1 MDIEHN
7 SRKKFYRFPFG
18 AVTCGGEVRLRLA
31 VSGAGIPSA
40 VRLVYM
46 EDGKGEVRKDM
57 PYIFDVGDH
66 CIYSVNVKM
75 PEKAGLVWYYFELE
89 TERGMVYYG
98 NNSKQLGGIGEMC
111 FNSPSNSYQITVY
124 NEDYKTPDWFKTG
137 IAYQIFVDRFCNGNE
152 NGEFL
157 GNRTD
162 IIKRNWGEQPFY
174 KAEQFGGEY
183 KANDF
188 FGGNLKG
195 GNIGN
200 LLKSDIQSI
209 LKP

>member
-1 MDIEHN
+1 
-7 SRKKFYRFPFG
+7 
-18 AVTCGGEVRLRLA
+18 
-31 VSGAGIPSA
+31 
-40 VRLVYM
+40 
-46 EDGKGEVRKDM
+46 
-57 PYIFDVGDH
+57 
-66 CIYSVNVKM
+66 
-75 PEKAGLVWYYFELE
+75 
-89 TERGMVYYG
+89 
-98 NNSKQLGGIGEMC
+98 MC

-124 NEDYKTPDWFKTG
+124 KEGITKLGLVLEKG

-195 GNIGN
+195 VIKKLPYLKDLNIGN